1 MKTTTFLAAT
11 GAYLPARVLS
21 NRELAPRVGVSEEW
35 LFNVSGIRE
44 RRIASEEETVDSMA
58 LEASRRCLSQAHM
71 RHTHPEVGAVVVAC
85 GAYSQLS
92 PGPAARL
99 AAELGLRNCP
109 AFDVNVASAGSIIG
123 LNLAHILSAVYGNV
137 LLVASEK
144 MSCLGLREPLER
156 AVAPLFGDGAAACLL
171 RTDTG
176 FAKLEASVLHS
187 DGKHW
192 NDIRINDEGRFLMR
206 GRSVIQQASKR
217 IPESIREVLE
227 RTTTAVSDV
236 AAFIVHQANLHV
248 IYRAADAL
256 GVARDRFFCN
266 IERYGNTSS
275 ASMLIALH
283 EWCVEHKWPEG
294 DPVVLSAFGAGYH
307 WGAALL
313 VGC

>member
-11 GAYLPARVLS
+11 GAYLPEKVLS
-21 NRELAPRVGVSEEW
+21 NRELAPRVGVNEEW

-44 RRIASEEETVDSMA
+44 RRIASDEETVDWMA
-58 LEASRRCLSQAHM
+58 LEASHRCLKQAHH
-71 RHTHPEVGAVVVAC
+71 RHAHLEVGAVVVAC
-85 GAYSQLS
+85 GSYPQRS

-109 AFDVNVASAGSIIG
+109 AFDVPVASAGSIIG
-123 LNLAHILSAVYGNV
+123 LNLAHVLTTVYGNV

-144 MSCLGLREPLER
+144 MSAFGLREPLER
-156 AVAPLFGDGAAACLL
+156 SVAPLFGDGAAACLL
-171 RTDTG
+171 RRDAG

-192 NDIRINDEGRFLMR
+192 RDIRINDEGRFLMR
-206 GRSVIQQASKR
+206 GRAVIQQASKR
-217 IPESIREVLE
+217 IPESIREVLD
-227 RTTTAVSDV
+227 RTTTTISDV
-236 AAFIVHQANLHV
+236 VAFIVHQANLHV
-248 IYRAADAL
+248 ILRAADAL
-256 GVARDRFFCN
+256 GVAHERFFCN
-266 IERYGNTSS
+266 IEKYGNTSS

-283 EWCVEHKWPEG
+283 EWCAEHKWRAG

-313 VGC
+313 IGC